1 MTTENIVVT
10 QCYNQHND
18 KKKSLEQTEL
28 DWKKTYY
35 KHFTLS
41 HSKKNKTSE
50 GVKPSHILFVL
61 EVGKSKPGMV
71 IKKNNKA
78 IKAEDHMLIQ
88 QTAGEVKYN

>member
-1 MTTENIVVT
+1 MEKNLLQALYFISFE
-10 QCYNQHND
+10 
-18 KKKSLEQTEL
+18 KKK
-28 DWKKTYY
+28 KTR
-35 KHFTLS
+35 
-41 HSKKNKTSE
+41 E